1 MATQVGVL
9 DKGQLVQFGTPR
21 EIYEKPSSL
30 YVASKL
36 GLPRI
41 NTSPADLF
49 SGAPQGAIK
58 MGLGLSIY
66 YKEKE
71 NWLQWLKLNI

>member
-30 YVASKL
+30 YVASRL

-41 NTSPADLF
+41 NTLPADLF
-49 SGAPQGAIK
+49 SGAPK
-58 MGLGLSIY
+58 VL
-66 YKEKE
+66 
-71 NWLQWLKLNI
+71 